1 VSKSASRQVSQSART
16 RAYKANWFS
25 GAFRLP
31 VRQLARAA
39 AVAAV
44 FTVALAGRVLRA
56 QIVPAHP
63 PAHTPVAA
71 ASVAFLFPEQI
82 AITAG
87 KPSVVALHF
96 RVAQGM
102 HINSHVPSSNF
113 LIPTTLTFPSDPG
126 VRFEA
131 TIYPD
136 GSEITLPIDPSTK
149 LSVYTGEFVIHARL
163 IADAGE
169 HSVQAKLHY
178 QACNDNECLPPKTI
192 VVPID
197 VIGK

>member
-1 VSKSASRQVSQSART
+1 VSKSASQQVSESAGEGARRANLDLRASAVSGRKLT
-16 RAYKANWFS
+16 RA
-25 GAFRLP
+25 
-31 VRQLARAA
+31 
-39 AVAAV
+39 AVIA
-44 FTVALAGRVLRA
+44 VALAASTLRA
-56 QIVPAHP
+56 QIVPANP
-63 PAHTPVAA
+63 PARSPIAS
-71 ASVAFLFPEQI
+71 ASVAYLFPAQV
-82 AITAG
+82 AVTTG

-113 LIPTTLTFPSDPG
+113 LIPTTLSFPSDPG
-126 VRFEA
+126 VRLEA
-131 TIYPD
+131 TSYPA
-136 GSEITLPIDPSTK
+136 GIEITLPIDPSSK

-163 IADAGE
+163 VADAGE
-169 HSVQAKLHY
+169 HSVQARLHY